1 MKKTKNMILADKIY
15 SQIRKSDE
23 VYYKKD
29 VRKAILKTIN
39 IVRNSDNKT
48 KRGKTS
54 SSRITR

>member
-39 IVRNSDNKT
+39 IVRNSDNKCA
-48 KRGKTS
+48 KDSK
-54 SSRITR
+54 